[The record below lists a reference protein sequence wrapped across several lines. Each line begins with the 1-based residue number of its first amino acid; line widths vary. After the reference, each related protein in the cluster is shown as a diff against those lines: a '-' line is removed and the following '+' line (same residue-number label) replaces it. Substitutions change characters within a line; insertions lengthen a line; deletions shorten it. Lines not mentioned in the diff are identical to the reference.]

1 MFIIYSDYLII
12 MDTLCVYTNRV
23 ECQDAIKLDIKKW
36 NRDRRSKKYAN
47 KLEIKEMV
55 PKCY

>member
-23 ECQDAIKLDIKKW
+23 ECQDAIKLDIK
-36 NRDRRSKKYAN
+36 N
-47 KLEIKEMV
+47 LQF
-55 PKCY
+55 

>member
-1 MFIIYSDYLII
+1 MILKICNL
-12 MDTLCVYTNRV
+12 
-23 ECQDAIKLDIKKW
+23 KKW

-55 PKCY
+55 PMQVLLEIENKS